1 MNDVIGIDPK
11 APSGLR
17 DLSDLLR
24 LFGPSEG
31 RFIADFPMEWRSEL
45 RDHLR
50 SLSDLGLVV
59 ADEAI
64 KNRLAHAVLPTNV
77 RFRSGMSWPEN
88 AVSLRSS
95 VFKLI
100 GPAGMPG
107 NVVEPIDQ
115 VLSGLDS
122 FPDAS
127 GALLDRTPE
136 AYVTAAR
143 PMLMLSRKIVLVD
156 PFFTLK
162 FQSDSRGAWL
172 PDRRR
177 KVLVQMMLEA
187 IKWKQVEAFEIYYS
201 PTKTGRTL
209 TSQSDDFESLANE
222 VGAMRVATK
231 VHSLDRDGS
240 DKQHGRYLLGLRNG
254 LHFDHGFDVANDGSK
269 NHVEWLSKGV
279 LKSLL
284 DKFT

>member
-1 MNDVIGIDPK
+1 M
-11 APSGLR
+11 L
-17 DLSDLLR
+17 
-24 LFGPSEG
+24 
-31 RFIADFPMEWRSEL
+31 
-45 RDHLR
+45 
-50 SLSDLGLVV
+50 
-59 ADEAI
+59 
-64 KNRLAHAVLPTNV
+64 
-77 RFRSGMSWPEN
+77 FRS
-88 AVSLRSS
+88 
-95 VFKLI
+95 
-100 GPAGMPG
+100 
-107 NVVEPIDQ
+107 
-115 VLSGLDS
+115 
-122 FPDAS
+122 
-127 GALLDRTPE
+127 
-136 AYVTAAR
+136 
-143 PMLMLSRKIVLVD
+143 SRKIVLVD
-156 PFFTLK
+156 PFLTLK

-231 VHSLDRDGS
+231 VHSLDRDVS